1 MNDPWLMNRNLN
13 IYNLANPEDASAVRV
28 RIDGDSAVSL
38 YRYGSV
44 SYASGWMDIPQ
55 GRVRSF
61 WLVEPEEVVYDIEMP
76 CEGTLVLYS
85 GSRPLHAGHNSIR
98 QSR

>member
-38 YRYGSV
+38 YRYGAV
-44 SYASGWMDIPQ
+44 SYASGWMDTPQ
-55 GRVRSF
+55 GRVRSS

-76 CEGTLVLYS
+76 CEGTLVLPS
-85 GSRPLHAGHNSIR
+85 GSHPLHAGRNSIR